1 MFGCNREE
9 MTEDW
14 VEYND
19 EELYDYYLPIN
30 IRVIK
35 LRRVR

>member
-1 MFGCNREE
+1 MFGCSREE

-19 EELYDYYLPIN
+19 EDLYDYLFIIYQRIFG
-30 IRVIK
+30 
-35 LRRVR
+35 